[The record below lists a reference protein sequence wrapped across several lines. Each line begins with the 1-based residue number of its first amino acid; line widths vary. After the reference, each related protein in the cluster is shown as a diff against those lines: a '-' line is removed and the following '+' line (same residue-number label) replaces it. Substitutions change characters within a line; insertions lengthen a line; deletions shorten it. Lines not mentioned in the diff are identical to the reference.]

1 MKKERYTAILEFEV
15 IKPTNDME
23 QVGEILSLSSFGE
36 YCPENS
42 LRGYSLL
49 FLLDQPKY
57 YRVCKIVQKGINYT
71 IPIDRK
77 QNWVV
82 DEVQESLKYKI

>member
-1 MKKERYTAILEFEV
+1 MLLINTKKMENKHYTAILEFEV
-15 IKPTNDME
+15 INPTNDME
-23 QVGEILSLSSFGE
+23 SVGEILSLSSFGE

-49 FLLDQPKY
+49 FLLDHPKY
-57 YRVCKIVQKGINYT
+57 YRVSKIAQQGISYT

-77 QNWVV
+77 QKRV
-82 DEVQESLKYKI
+82 YI